1 MRKIPQGSAC
11 LYVFIKLLQ
20 HEKDLL
26 TKRRNTGLYVCL
38 SVCQAIAHDLRLLCK
53 DIFCKFLYYFSCYL
67 LYHLAQILS
76 ILFCFFVIFLSKQ
89 GCRYILYNGG
99 QAFSFFRRLCF
110 LVETRGL
117 DSRRLVACSVI
128 AALTVLAAA
137 RSHSGSDSSRCGSV
151 TLGF

>member
-1 MRKIPQGSAC
+1 MRNFPQGSAC

-38 SVCQAIAHDLRLLCK
+38 SVKRLYTTCASFVK
-53 DIFCKFLYYFSCYL
+53 I
-67 LYHLAQILS
+67 
-76 ILFCFFVIFLSKQ
+76 FFVNFYIIFPAIYCIISHKFCQYFFVFLLFF
-89 GCRYILYNGG
+89 CRSRAAAIYNGR
-99 QAFSFFRRLCF
+99 QALSFFRRLCF